1 MTTTTATP
9 TVPTTVYLN
18 EAPASFLG
26 FNRAAPA
33 RLRAAA
39 TFNLPIP
46 TDTRPQ
52 QTAISAALAAA
63 ARERGVEIRLETPVR
78 EIAVENG
85 RAAGVVLASGET
97 VRARAVAAA
106 VPPKLLFSRMVPA
119 GAVTQEMIDE
129 AAVGV
134 FAIARA
140 WKDRLQDVAGHR
152 QRVPGEVTCQAGVVA
167 LEARRS

>member
-18 EAPASFLG
+18 EASASFLG

-52 QTAISAALAAA
+52 QTAISAAL
-63 ARERGVEIRLETPVR
+63 EHI
-78 EIAVENG
+78 
-85 RAAGVVLASGET
+85 
-97 VRARAVAAA
+97 
-106 VPPKLLFSRMVPA
+106 F
-119 GAVTQEMIDE
+119 DE
-129 AAVGV
+129 LNCEPTTTWATGW
-134 FAIARA
+134 RH
-140 WKDRLQDVAGHR
+140 AGHR
-152 QRVPGEVTCQAGVVA
+152 SLSVGDVVVIGETAWAVA
-167 LEARRS
+167 SVGWNPVSTDELTAAIDRS